1 MIAMLDK
8 FTEKMVETAL
18 SGYMPRLQEMSKE
31 RAEELERIKAK
42 VRSNPDEVEA
52 WLDGEI
58 AKARDV
64 DAMGVLKKIKE

>member
-1 MIAMLDK
+1 
-8 FTEKMVETAL
+8 
-18 SGYMPRLQEMSKE
+18 MPRLQEMSRE

>member
-18 SGYMPRLQEMSKE
+18 SGYMPRLQEMSRE

>member
-1 MIAMLDK
+1 MFDK
-8 FTEKMVETAL
+8 LTEKMVETAL
-18 SGYMPRLQEMSKE
+18 SGYIPRLQEMSKE
-31 RAEELERIKAK
+31 RAEELERIRAK

-52 WLDGEI
+52 WFDGEI

>member
-1 MIAMLDK
+1 MLDK

-18 SGYMPRLQEMSKE
+18 SGYMPRLQEMSRE